1 MLWQRFTEA
10 SPSRLRGLLCWVP
23 GLLKCFFKT
32 MMQYRNSL
40 HRDILNISLTF
51 IIPQINTL
59 TLTINLF
66 SHYHWWIFFFFFL
79 KHAISQVSSWGDIIT
94 RWWVQGSLSTAVT
107 HTRSAMSCFLFCWQP
122 GRRMWV
128 SSCMWM
134 ERHLLQEQTRV
145 VSWQIVQT
153 DNRSGW
159 KYLKVNK

>member
-51 IIPQINTL
+51 IIPEINTL

-66 SHYHWWIFFFFFL
+66 SHYHWWIFFFL

-94 RWWVQGSLSTAVT
+94 RWWGQESLSTAVT
-107 HTRSAMSCFLFCWQP
+107 HTLSAMSCFSFLLATWEENVGQLLYVNGEAFAS
-122 GRRMWV
+122 RADK
-128 SSCMWM
+128 SCAMM
-134 ERHLLQEQTRV
+134 DCAER
-145 VSWQIVQT
+145 
-153 DNRSGW
+153 
-159 KYLKVNK
+159 